1 METAA
6 APQPET
12 IRWSALTHPGRF
24 RKNNEDAFLAITL
37 DAREIRY
44 LGKEGEGWMGQSD
57 YVFAVSDGMGGAHS
71 GEVASR
77 IAVDKITHIMPASF
91 RLGAQRLDTGFA
103 DVLRE
108 VFVQSNAAMHELS
121 RCYDECRGMGAT
133 LSLCWFMPGWM
144 AFGHVGDSRIYYLP
158 YRGEMVQISH
168 DDTRPGRLQREGK
181 INEREARS
189 HPDRHLLEQVLGGR
203 SSKFDPQFG
212 RVACRRGDRFLICSD
227 GLVEGIW
234 DYRIAEMAS
243 GELWVK
249 RLIDY
254 AVAES
259 GRDNTTA
266 ILIELV

>member
-1 METAA
+1 MDSAV
-6 APQPET
+6 PPPET
-12 IRWSALTHPGRF
+12 IRWSAMTHPGRF
-24 RKNNEDAFLAITL
+24 RPNNEDAFLAITL
-37 DAREIRY
+37 DVREFRY
-44 LGKEGEGWMGQSD
+44 LGKEGEGQLDQGD

-77 IAVDKITHIMPASF
+77 IALDKITHLLPASL
-91 RLGAQRLDTGFA
+91 RLRAQDLGTDFA
-103 DVLRE
+103 DILRE
-108 VFVQSNAAMHELS
+108 IFEQSNAAMHELG

-158 YRGEMVQISH
+158 RGGEMMQVSH
-168 DDTRPGRLQREGK
+168 DDTLPGRLQRQGR
-181 INEREARS
+181 INEREARY
-189 HPDRHLLEQVLGGR
+189 HPQRHLLEQVVGGQ

-212 RVACRRGDRFLICSD
+212 RVACQKGDRFLICSD
-227 GLVEGIW
+227 GLVEGLW
-234 DYRIAEMAS
+234 DRRLDEMAR

-254 AVAES
+254 AVAED